1 MKAAF
6 HWERHEIIAKKIP
19 FCFIFFVF
27 CLVQN
32 DFFLKPK
39 TNFKNLQPGTI
50 GIACHRLFT

>member
-6 HWERHEIIAKKIP
+6 DWKRHEMITKRTP
-19 FCFIFFVF
+19 FVLFFF

-39 TNFKNLQPGTI
+39 TNFKNRQPGTI